1 MKQAMG
7 QSVAIKQEQSIPDV
21 EFQIPTIESYG
32 STEPVDDKEAVGKY
46 IKNIKMED
54 KKYLEGLADVGSS
67 NKRKKSE
74 SDERAT
80 VKRRKASTSDDE
92 SSFRTSPMCESERQ
106 EKGSR
111 QERDY
116 GRKGGARRRSVV
128 SPIKMQEM
136 LLSQKEKIVSK
147 ERSYLKEVER
157 PGRRI
162 SIDSKCEEDGDDE
175 DH

>member
-92 SSFRTSPMCESERQ
+92 PSFIGISPMYESERQ

-111 QERDY
+111 QNRDY

-136 LLSQKEKIVSK
+136 ILSQKEKSLSK

-162 SIDSKCEEDGDDE
+162 SIDSKCEEDG
-175 DH
+175 